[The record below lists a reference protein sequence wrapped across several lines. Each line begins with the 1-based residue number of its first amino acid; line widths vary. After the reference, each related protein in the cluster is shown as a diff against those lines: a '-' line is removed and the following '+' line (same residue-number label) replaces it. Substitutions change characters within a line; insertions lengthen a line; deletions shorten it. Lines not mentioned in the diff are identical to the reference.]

1 MSRYSPSHSG
11 KVMSP
16 QYVSQME
23 VVGRDL
29 LLTVR
34 QVCGRKCVTPGLC
47 DLHTET
53 LEGIYHRN
61 LVMESEMPVLGSS
74 KAGCPC
80 QPDIAVCIHR
90 GMCHT
95 GHGAVLETLR
105 YGAFVLSAFLMF
117 DSLNHLG

>member
-1 MSRYSPSHSG
+1 MTYSSLYGRY
-11 KVMSP
+11 
-16 QYVSQME
+16 
-23 VVGRDL
+23 VVENVWL
-29 LLTVR
+29 
-34 QVCGRKCVTPGLC
+34 QICVC

-61 LVMESEMPVLGSS
+61 PVMRSEMPVLGSS
-74 KAGCPC
+74 EAGCPC

-90 GMCHT
+90 GMRHT

-105 YGAFVLSAFLMF
+105 YGAFVISAFLMF